1 MDWMIRLAKKMTSMY
16 EREVKTHTTED
27 KNQLIEGKTQIEDT
41 ESDPEFED
49 VDLGPDHVNPKPEEL
64 SQLLQPTSSSI
75 WMWTLA
81 SYLFKRDLLRRS
93 DGVKGFT
100 WFGMGLNSGS
110 CVPVIPE
117 ELAKQNPS
125 NIKYSRLSSSSSEV
139 RISSRPCSFE
149 QTSSSRNIS
158 KQKYNRLSTTTE
170 VD

>member
-1 MDWMIRLAKKMTSMY
+1 MY

-49 VDLGPDHVNPKPEEL
+49 VDLGPDHVNPKPEEI
-64 SQLLQPTSSSI
+64 SQSLQSTSSAI

-125 NIKYSRLSSSSSEV
+125 NIKYSRLSSSEV
-139 RISSRPCSFE
+139 RTNSRPCSFE
-149 QTSSSRNIS
+149 QTSSSQNIS
-158 KQKYNRLSTTTE
+158 KQKYTRLSTTTTT
-170 VD
+170 D